1 MANKLINEESPYLQ
15 QHANNPVDWLPW
27 GDEAFELATS
37 QNKPIFLS
45 IGYSSCHWCHV
56 MERESFEDE
65 KIAKILNENY
75 ICIKVDK
82 EERPD
87 IDKHFQEIY
96 MRMNNKAGGWPLSIF
111 MTSDKI
117 PIYSGTYIPPIANY
131 GLMGFKDLIKIIS
144 KTYSKDLEM
153 LKQKGQEVLNA
164 LKPKSKIEAT
174 KIDENLLNIV
184 TKQIKQ
190 VYESEYGGFGDSP
203 KFPHSYTLNLAIN
216 LYKLTND
223 EELKNIVEH
232 TLDNMLVGGIY
243 DIVDGGFC
251 RYSTDKT
258 WLVPHFEKMTYDN
271 ALMTTTLVN
280 AYKMSGNS
288 LYKIKAKEI
297 ADFMLEKMS
306 QDNLFF
312 SASDADTNGIE
323 GEYFTYDYDE
333 VKNAFKKA
341 GVDSSMLSRLSIS
354 RNGNFDGKS
363 IARVLNSTKLLDS
376 DVQEA
381 IKVLKSLRKDREY
394 PFIDKKVI
402 TSNSAMM
409 IDALFN
415 LAMVEAEYKEVARNA
430 LTALESK
437 MSDGVKLYHSALI
450 SNNPKTDG
458 FLEDYAWL
466 IKANLSAYS
475 VSLDELYL
483 IRATN
488 LANEAVRR
496 YFKDGLWLVSDGEFK
511 NYVED
516 TDASTPSSVA
526 IMVQNLLTLR
536 SLVEPI
542 YEKFA
547 FSTLEVNSYNLMRQ
561 AISRPTLTDVAI
573 RYIKDDNIIKSKED
587 NLKELIGFNFKYPY
601 TLLKLTLDEN
611 IEVCSNR
618 ACFANFKSVDELKK
632 SF

>member
-15 QHANNPVDWLPW
+15 QHANNPVNWLPW
-27 GDEAFELATS
+27 GDEAFELASS

-75 ICIKVDK
+75 VCIKVDK

-87 IDKHFQEIY
+87 IDKHFQEVY
-96 MRMNNKAGGWPLSIF
+96 MKMNNKAGGWPLSIF
-111 MTSDKI
+111 MTSEKI

-131 GLMGFKDLIKIIS
+131 GLMGFKDLIEIIS
-144 KTYSKDLEM
+144 KTYNKDLEM

-174 KIDENLLNIV
+174 KIDENLLNIA

-190 VYESEYGGFGDSP
+190 VYEKEYGGFGTAP

-216 LYKLTND
+216 LYKLTKDD
-223 EELKNIVEH
+223 ELENIVEH

-271 ALMTTTLVN
+271 ALMITTLIN
-280 AYKMSGNS
+280 AYKISGNE
-288 LYKIKAKEI
+288 LYKEKAKEI
-297 ADFMLEKMS
+297 ADFMLGKMS
-306 QDNLFF
+306 QDSLFF
-312 SASDADTNGIE
+312 SASDADTNGVE
-323 GEYFTYDYDE
+323 GEYFTYKYSE
-333 VKNAFKKA
+333 VKSAFEEA
-341 GVDSSMLSRLSIS
+341 GIDSSMLSRLSIS

-363 IARVLNSTKLLDS
+363 IPRVIDVKELLNND
-376 DVQEA
+376 
-381 IKVLKSLRKDREY
+381 IKQAVLILKRLREDREY

-409 IDALFN
+409 VDALCN
-415 LAMVEAEYKEVARNA
+415 LATVEAEYKDIALNA
-430 LTALESK
+430 LTALEAK
-437 MSDGVKLYHSALI
+437 MSDGVKLYHSVLI
-450 SNNPKTDG
+450 DNKPKVDG

-466 IKANLSAYS
+466 VKANISAYS

-488 LANEAVRR
+488 LANEAVKR

-511 NYVED
+511 DYAED

-547 FSTLEVNSYNLMRQ
+547 FKTLEVNSYNIMRQ
-561 AISRPTLTDVAI
+561 AISRPTMTDAAI
-573 RYIKDDNIIKSKED
+573 SYIKDDNIVKSKEE
-587 NLKELIGFNFKYPY
+587 NLKELVGYNFKYPY
-601 TLLKLTLDEN
+601 TLLKLTLDDN
-611 IEVCSNR
+611 IEVCSNK
-618 ACFANFKSVDELKK
+618 ACFASFKSVDELKK
-632 SF
+632 SM